1 MTNDLINMQ
10 GQLEILVRLHKE
22 CAEKAV
28 NNISMSNFEGM
39 RNLCSGSEKSMN
51 AQISEPNTFIL
62 GTEPLR
68 SNTLQPNITLV
79 HIFESLT
86 GSCWLS
92 LT

>member
-1 MTNDLINMQ
+1 
-10 GQLEILVRLHKE
+10 
-22 CAEKAV
+22 
-28 NNISMSNFEGM
+28 
-39 RNLCSGSEKSMN
+39 MN

-62 GTEPLR
+62 GTEPLC

-79 HIFESLT
+79 HIFEYLT